1 MADLWKLSCNKQ
13 LAGAAFAT
21 ADLVPMAYARSKS
34 QSSQEAQSPRFP
46 FPHLCTFCR
55 FALICFDLFMFF
67 SDFRAVSEK
76 APRHGRIAV
85 LSSVF

>member
-1 MADLWKLSCNKQ
+1 MVSLIMLTGVLWQTADLAETSNLKQ

-46 FPHLCTFCR
+46 FPHLCTFFRC
-55 FALICFDLFMFF
+55 FFDLF
-67 SDFRAVSEK
+67 
-76 APRHGRIAV
+76 
-85 LSSVF
+85 